1 MQAALLDQVR
11 EAVEAFKAN
20 CLSVGMSEQTW
31 AADLTIELSPVL
43 VERWL
48 IAEGELSGL
57 FGARMVI
64 REDLP
69 EYSIYIES
77 GRTATIAHLSEYALK
92 NAEQLPVLPRTAV
105 YVVQQSIGSWD
116 RSFGGFYHR
125 WGSPNVFSS
134 VEKAVEFLRWSYT
147 EYSNWHAPV
156 PDPVQDEGAPDDWW
170 IELQVPEPGFMSAER
185 GEDPTKAL
193 IRIQRQ
199 FVDGLMEQIRRAE

>member
-1 MQAALLDQVR
+1 MQAALLEQIR

-57 FGARMVI
+57 FGARMAI

-92 NAEQLPVLPRTAV
+92 NATGIVPQSSNAPSAV
-105 YVVQQSIGSWD
+105 YTITAAQFVTDGYAAKITAGECRVYYFWMPPEASLDAPRDRALYAHTLQEYGNATEIGS
-116 RSFGGFYHR
+116 
-125 WGSPNVFSS
+125 
-134 VEKAVEFLRWSYT
+134 
-147 EYSNWHAPV
+147 
-156 PDPVQDEGAPDDWW
+156 
-170 IELQVPEPGFMSAER
+170 IELMSEGYAYLNCVGGGMLGAGSDQSLLVVPNGVPWQIEPN
-185 GEDPTKAL
+185 L
-193 IRIQRQ
+193 
-199 FVDGLMEQIRRAE
+199 